1 MKENLGRDVEKV
13 EVRRSDGKGQTART
27 AYGALPAPSSP
38 GALRSPSA
46 SAPRRRLRR
55 SWRDAGDA
63 ALARVLLAP
72 AFVLLAVI
80 VVYPVCRLLW
90 SSFLELDLTA
100 GTSPRFIGFD
110 NYLSLASDPEFWS
123 SLTNTLLITL
133 ITVPAALLAGLAL
146 ALIANLPFRIRW
158 PVRLALLVPWVLP
171 LAFVG
176 LIGGWFFQSDYGV
189 VNDLL
194 RHVISTRIIWFNSA
208 WLAFFAICLTITWKT
223 SSFVAL
229 VLLAGLQTIPGELY
243 EAAAVDGAGALR
255 RFWHVTLPLLRPS
268 IVVALI
274 FRMISSLQTFDI
286 PVTMTRGGPGTSTVT
301 LAMYIHK
308 NTVDFLDLGY
318 GAALAVVM
326 FVVSMAVTVFYL
338 RQVRAA

>member
-1 MKENLGRDVEKV
+1 MQENLPRATGEVDTRTTGATAPTPRTVRPATGD
-13 EVRRSDGKGQTART
+13 VRRRAD
-27 AYGALPAPSSP
+27 PAP
-38 GALRSPSA
+38 G
-46 SAPRRRLRR
+46 RRIRR
-55 SWRDAGDA
+55 SWRDASDT
-63 ALARVLLAP
+63 ALASVLLAP

-80 VVYPVCRLLW
+80 VGYPVCRLFW
-90 SSFLELDLTA
+90 TSFLALDLSA
-100 GTSPRFIGFD
+100 GLPARFIGFD
-110 NYLSLASDPEFWS
+110 NYRSLATDPEFWTA
-123 SLTNTLLITL
+123 LTNTLLITL

-146 ALIANLPFRIRW
+146 ALIADLPFRARW
-158 PVRLALLVPWVLP
+158 PVRLALLVPWALP

-176 LIGGWFFQSDYGV
+176 LIGGWFFHSEYGV

-194 RHVISTRIIWFNSA
+194 RHVIKTRIIWFNSA

-243 EAAAVDGAGALR
+243 EAAAVDGAGAVR

-268 IVVALI
+268 IAVALI

-286 PVTMTRGGPGTSTVT
+286 PATMTHGGPGTATVT
-301 LAMYIHK
+301 LAMYIHQ

-318 GAALAVVM
+318 GATLAVVL
-326 FVVSMAVTVFYL
+326 FVVSMAATALYL